1 MRLLLNAVIV
11 EPFSSSVTDTSS
23 DVADALVTV
32 PHCPFR
38 DPFLMFVSAILVP
51 GRIDGRDAKPRSA
64 ATPRVA
70 RSRHRIA
77 RDSFAANTKP
87 TAAPEAYRFSADGD
101 ESSKNKMAISAND
114 AISAGTSMNP
124 KNETRPRAPAAKSAR
139 ARYVLSAKTRPPHP
153 LKHESPNP
161 NAYVALIAATA
172 FVIAPNTSA
181 VSYTHLTLPTN
192 REV

>member
-1 MRLLLNAVIV
+1 MLLNAVIV

-87 TAAPEAYRFSADGD
+87 TAAPEASLELEWVYGLNAQRRQNVWYSSDGAIVLEDDGD
-101 ESSKNKMAISAND
+101 
-114 AISAGTSMNP
+114 AGVYN
-124 KNETRPRAPAAKSAR
+124 
-139 ARYVLSAKTRPPHP
+139 LS
-153 LKHESPNP
+153 
-161 NAYVALIAATA
+161 LIH
-172 FVIAPNTSA
+172 I
-181 VSYTHLTLPTN
+181 
-192 REV
+192 